1 MGEEERERSW
11 GGEVI
16 ELGVEASPSER
27 GLPSWVEWGGGAE
40 GGSPKE
46 GGPGGSDSCEDIDG
60 FQKLTGSKTFLNF
73 IA

>member
-1 MGEEERERSW
+1 MGAEARARSW
-11 GGEVI
+11 GGDVI
-16 ELGVEASPSER
+16 ELGVGASPSER
-27 GLPSWVEWGGGAE
+27 GLSSWVEWGGGDE

-60 FQKLTGSKTFLNF
+60 LQKVNGSKTFLNL